1 VTFALRAPADRFE
14 GRVAID
20 DAEGQGGAVRVK
32 LRAAGEGGK
41 RTAIFESGPIR
52 GGEMPLAIAADAPGM
67 TRLEIEL
74 VTEGDERQRARVV
87 WLDPVVIAK

>member
-1 VTFALRAPADRFE
+1 
-14 GRVAID
+14 
-20 DAEGQGGAVRVK
+20 
-32 LRAAGEGGK
+32 
-41 RTAIFESGPIR
+41 
-52 GGEMPLAIAADAPGM
+52 MPLAIAADAPGM